1 MFLRSLALT
10 FLISVPAIAQDA
22 TPLKVALEKQAQH
35 KTVSVDV
42 RQTKKIPALNDPIVQ
57 KGHLWLEPGK
67 AFRWE
72 LGKPATQTAIYD
84 GEQVYMFDEEKKT
97 AKGLSPS
104 DRKAKPLLLMLG
116 IGEGAT
122 YDGLTQAFRIADT
135 TTVKNSFVVSLV
147 PKGSLKR
154 AIKHMTMQVNTRTSF
169 LERIEWT
176 QKGRHHRH
184 HRVLPASSST
194 ANSPPASSNSPAATT
209 SGSNPSSAGRS
220 ARYLVRS
227 PQAPLPQHNHYHC
240 LSVTFHISVPLHLP
254 ASSQVYRIHLREF

>member
-122 YDGLTQAFRIADT
+122 YDGLTQAFTIADT

-176 QKGRHHRH
+176 QKTAPSSPPSSTR
-184 HRVLPASSST
+184 PSST

-209 SGSNPSSAGRS
+209 SGSD
-220 ARYLVRS
+220 
-227 PQAPLPQHNHYHC
+227 NHSHF
-240 LSVTFHISVPLHLP
+240 T
-254 ASSQVYRIHLREF
+254 A